1 MLMMKERRPAIRTL
15 QGWAISVLLDA
26 GAIRECE
33 EHGWMK
39 DCGGCPRTR
48 PSPPPARIHRPASLR
63 TRQPLR
69 WRTYSAQ
76 SATCARSAR
85 PISDAGRRCWPSGAA
100 QARLAVRTPGGL
112 APRLLP

>member
-39 DCGGCPRTR
+39 DCGDPDARERAPRRRPPGSTVRRLSDRGSLCGGGRTR
-48 PSPPPARIHRPASLR
+48 LNRRHVPGVPARSLTLGGGVGLVVRHRR
-63 TRQPLR
+63 
-69 WRTYSAQ
+69 
-76 SATCARSAR
+76 
-85 PISDAGRRCWPSGAA
+85 
-100 QARLAVRTPGGL
+100 V
-112 APRLLP
+112 